1 MRRGRYQ
8 FALRRLAIVLGVIQL
23 VAAIAA
29 SPAWAEKRVALVI
42 GNSAYRNVPR
52 LDNPTNDAKL
62 MADTLRGLGFTLVGG
77 GAQIDLSK
85 AQFESALQSFGD
97 QAQGADVD
105 LFYYAGH
112 GVQVGGKNFLAPVEA
127 SLTKEADIYV
137 QLVDAEA
144 VLSQMEGSGA
154 KLNLVILDACR
165 NNPFSGSRMRAI
177 AGGLAQM
184 QAPEGTLISY
194 ATQPGNVAQD
204 GADGDSPYTKAL
216 VQTIRRPG
224 IGLFDVFNEVGLSVK
239 RATGGVQQPWVSSS
253 PIEGGFYFAGG
264 PRVDP
269 ALIAANG
276 DNANAH
282 ASLDRK
288 EAAGG
293 LKIASISSSR
303 DQEPTT
309 LPARAQQQAAAPD
322 AEEPKTTGDG
332 HESVAD
338 ACYRLAS
345 FRFDSARPTDSAAVD
360 FDRNE
365 AKKAAAACQTA
376 LAADPNNPRLMF
388 SLGRAQAHTGDGQA
402 EAAALFRKAADAGHA
417 GAMYNLGLIFAR
429 GAGVAKDPVEAAR
442 WYRKAADAG
451 NPEGMS
457 ALGMAYEE
465 GSGVA
470 MDPVVAMLWWR
481 KAAEAGDTPATNR
494 LGLAYANGVGVAKDQ
509 VRALNWFR
517 KAAEAGG
524 TRAMIN
530 LGLAYMQGD
539 GVAKDAVEAT
549 RWFRKAAEAGNPV
562 GMNHLGF
569 AYERGKGV
577 ARDPVE
583 AVRWY
588 QKAAEAGNVYAM
600 NNLGLAY
607 RNGVGVAKNEE
618 EAERWLAK
626 ARQ

>member
-1 MRRGRYQ
+1 MRRGRYR
-8 FALRRLAIVLGVIQL
+8 FIFRRLALALGAFL
-23 VAAIAA
+23 AAAALAA
-29 SPAWAEKRVALVI
+29 SPASAEKRVALVI

-52 LDNPTNDAKL
+52 LDNPTNDARL
-62 MADTLRGLGFTLVGG
+62 MADTLRGLGFTLIGG
-77 GAQIDLSK
+77 SAQVDLSK

-112 GVQVGGKNFLAPVEA
+112 GVQVRGRNFLAPVEV

-165 NNPFSGSRMRAI
+165 NNPFSGGRVRAI

-216 VQTIRRPG
+216 VQTIGRPG
-224 IGLFDVFNEVGLSVK
+224 MGLFDVFNEVGLSVK

-253 PIEGGFYFAGG
+253 PIEGGFYFAGR
-264 PRVDP
+264 PPADP
-269 ALIAANG
+269 ALIAAN
-276 DNANAH
+276 DDKADAH
-282 ASLDRK
+282 PAIK
-288 EAAGG
+288 KAAAGDM
-293 LKIASISSSR
+293 KIAALSTSR
-303 DQEPTT
+303 DEKPTAP
-309 LPARAQQQAAAPD
+309 PAGAEQVAAPAPED
-322 AEEPKTTGDG
+322 LQKHGDI
-332 HESVAD
+332 ESAVETCD
-338 ACYRLAS
+338 RLAS
-345 FRFDSARPTDSAAVD
+345 FRFNPARPTDSAGVD

-365 AKKAAAACQTA
+365 ARKAVSACQAA
-376 LAADPNNPRLMF
+376 LVAEPDNPRLMF
-388 SLGRAQAHTGDGQA
+388 NLGRAQVRTGDGQA
-402 EAAALFRKAADAGHA
+402 EAVALFRKAADAGHA
-417 GAMYNLGLIFAR
+417 GAMFSLGLAFAR
-429 GAGVAKDPVEAAR
+429 GAGVDKDLVESAR

-451 NPEGMS
+451 NPEGMG

-465 GSGVA
+465 GFGVEV
-470 MDPVVAMLWWR
+470 DPVVAMLWWR
-481 KAAEAGDTPATNR
+481 KAAEAGDTPAMNR
-494 LGLAYANGVGVAKDQ
+494 LGLAYANGIGVAKDQ
-509 VRALNWFR
+509 ARALGWFR

-530 LGLAYMQGD
+530 LGLAYVQGA

-569 AYERGKGV
+569 AYERGAGV
-577 ARDPVE
+577 PRDPVE

-607 RNGVGVAKNEE
+607 RNGVGVPKNEA
-618 EAERWLAK
+618 EAERWLSK

>member
-1 MRRGRYQ
+1 MRRGTHQ
-8 FALRRLAIVLGVIQL
+8 PVFRRLAIVLGAIQL
-23 VAAIAA
+23 VAALAA

-62 MADTLRGLGFTLVGG
+62 MAETLRNLGFTLVGG
-77 GAQIDLSK
+77 GAQVDLSK

-112 GVQVGGKNFLAPVEA
+112 GVQVRGKNFLAPVEA

-165 NNPFSGSRMRAI
+165 NNPFSGGRVRAI

-184 QAPEGTLISY
+184 EAPEGTLISY

-216 VQTIRRPG
+216 VQTISRPG

-253 PIEGGFYFAGG
+253 PIEGGFYFAGR
-264 PRVDP
+264 PATNP
-269 ALIAANG
+269 ALVAANDDKADG
-276 DNANAH
+276 H
-282 ASLDRK
+282 ASADKK
-288 EAAGG
+288 EAAGDV
-293 LKIASISSSR
+293 KIAARSPSR
-303 DQEPTT
+303 NEQPTPP
-309 LPARAQQQAAAPD
+309 PASAQQASAP
-322 AEEPKTTGDG
+322 APVEPKATADSP
-332 HESVAD
+332 ESSGS
-338 ACYRLAS
+338 ACDRLAS
-345 FRFDSARPTDSAAVD
+345 FRFDPARSTDSAAVD

-365 AKKAAAACQTA
+365 AKKAVAACQAA
-376 LAADPNNPRLMF
+376 LAAEPSNPRLMF
-388 SLGRAQAHTGDGQA
+388 NLGRAQARTSDGQA
-402 EAAALFRKAADAGHA
+402 EAAALFRRAAEAGHA
-417 GAMYNLGLIFAR
+417 GAMHSLGLIFAS
-429 GAGVAKDPVEAAR
+429 GAGVAEDPVEAAR

-465 GSGVA
+465 GFGVEV
-470 MDPVVAMLWWR
+470 DPVVAMLWWR
-481 KAAEAGDTPATNR
+481 KAAEAGDTPAMNR

-509 VRALNWFR
+509 ARALNWFR

-530 LGLAYMQGD
+530 LGLAYVQGA

-607 RNGVGVAKNEE
+607 RNGVGVPKDEQ
-618 EAERWLAK
+618 EAERWLSK

>member
-1 MRRGRYQ
+1 MST
-8 FALRRLAIVLGVIQL
+8 F
-23 VAAIAA
+23 
-29 SPAWAEKRVALVI
+29 STMPA
-42 GNSAYRNVPR
+42 
-52 LDNPTNDAKL
+52 
-62 MADTLRGLGFTLVGG
+62 MAFRC
-77 GAQIDLSK
+77 A
-85 AQFESALQSFGD
+85 
-97 QAQGADVD
+97 
-105 LFYYAGH
+105 
-112 GVQVGGKNFLAPVEA
+112 GKNFLAPVEA

-165 NNPFSGSRMRAI
+165 NNPFSGGRMRAI

-216 VQTIRRPG
+216 VQTITRPG

-253 PIEGGFYFAGG
+253 PIEGGFYFAGR
-264 PRVDP
+264 PAADP
-269 ALIAANG
+269 ALIAANDDKADATCFRG
-276 DNANAH
+276 QERGGRRRENRRA
-282 ASLDRK
+282 LDVSRR
-288 EAAGG
+288 AA
-293 LKIASISSSR
+293 
-303 DQEPTT
+303 D
-309 LPARAQQQAAAPD
+309 AAARTRATGCGACSRR
-322 AEEPKTTGDG
+322 AEDG
-332 HESVAD
+332 HRWSRIGGR
-338 ACYRLAS
+338 ACDRLAS
-345 FRFDSARPTDSAAVD
+345 FRFDPARSTDSAAVD

-365 AKKAAAACQTA
+365 AKKAVAACQAA
-376 LAADPNNPRLMF
+376 LAAEPSNPRLMF
-388 SLGRAQAHTGDGQA
+388 NLGRAQARTSDGQA
-402 EAAALFRKAADAGHA
+402 EAAALFRKAAEAGHA
-417 GAMYNLGLIFAR
+417 GAMHSLGVIFAS
-429 GAGVAKDPVEAAR
+429 GAGVAKDPVESAR

-465 GSGVA
+465 GFGVEA
-470 MDPVVAMLWWR
+470 DPVVAMLWWR
-481 KAAEAGDTPATNR
+481 KAAEAGDTPAMNR
-494 LGLAYANGVGVAKDQ
+494 LGLAYANGIGVAKDQ
-509 VRALNWFR
+509 ARALNWFR

-530 LGLAYMQGD
+530 LGLAYTQGA

-569 AYERGKGV
+569 AYERGDGV
-577 ARDPVE
+577 PRDPVE

-607 RNGVGVAKNEE
+607 RNGVGVPKNEQ
-618 EAERWLAK
+618 EAERWLSK